1 MTKRNTAPAR
11 KSISHIGQEHPF
23 GINQGVRCLG
33 LVQGLKTSLGGASKM
48 STIVSSRSPT
58 LVKTSF
64 LLGIFS
70 LLAGMF
76 LLLFFE
82 FFQIIVEA
90 IEALIKEPAIVRHPI
105 SDVLERTR
113 LEPAGPPLRF
123 TGARDQAGALE
134 HLQVLGHGG
143 KSP

>member
-1 MTKRNTAPAR
+1 MTKRNTPPAR
-11 KSISHIGQEHPF
+11 KSISHIGNEQPL
-23 GINQGVRCLG
+23 GINEPVRFSG
-33 LVQGLKTSLGGASKM
+33 LVQALKTRSRDASKM
-48 STIVSSRSPT
+48 RTIVSSRSPT

-105 SDVLERTR
+105 SYVLERAR
-113 LEPAGPPLRF
+113 L
-123 TGARDQAGALE
+123 
-134 HLQVLGHGG
+134 
-143 KSP
+143 